1 MINPNQKSK
10 SPAIQKPA
18 QIKPVAQGKLVKK
31 SLGTKIKETFIST
44 DLPDVKGNIVNDIII
59 PQAKAMVLDA
69 IRSVA
74 MGAVGTVEMM
84 LFGRL
89 TRNSTNTF
97 YSSRGRDYSAYSSRV
112 RYDSASS
119 LSYNSASNTRELT
132 PRQRANFCF
141 DAVEFDGEKKGDDGV
156 VRNAKQQAQYVIES
170 MIDYIAMYNRATVR
184 NFYEFAG
191 ITTYDFTEES
201 YGWHDFST
209 ARPEPLSNGH
219 WIIICPKPEYLGK

>member
-1 MINPNQKSK
+1 MINPNQKSNL
-10 SPAIQKPA
+10 PTTQKPA

-31 SLGTKIKETFIST
+31 TLGTKIKETFISA
-44 DLPDVKGNIVNDIII
+44 DLPDVKGSIVNDIIV
-59 PQAKAMVLDA
+59 PQAKTMVLDA

-97 YSSRGRDYSAYSSRV
+97 YSNRGRDYSAYSSRV
-112 RYDSASS
+112 RYESAGPMAQSQSS
-119 LSYNSASNTRELT
+119 RGLT

-141 DAVEFDGEKKGDDGV
+141 DAVEFEGNKEGDDKI
-156 VRNAKQQAQYVIES
+156 VRNPKEQAQYVIDS
-170 MIDYIAMYNRATVR
+170 MIDYIAVYGRATVR

-219 WIIICPKPEYLGK
+219 WIIVCPKPDYLGK